1 LLTTIIKRFEK
12 NMLLELLLI
21 ILIVIIL
28 VVVFFGYY
36 NKIIR
41 LENRIDNSWAQ
52 IDVQLKRRAD
62 LIPNLMETVK
72 GYMRKKSLKMLQRH
86 VLLL

>member
-1 LLTTIIKRFEK
+1 MIWLWILAMIILLI
-12 NMLLELLLI
+12 LLI
-21 ILIVIIL
+21 IPIY
-28 VVVFFGYY
+28 YY

-62 LIPNLMETVK
+62 LIPNLIETV
-72 GYMRKKSLKMLQRH
+72 R
-86 VLLL
+86 VT